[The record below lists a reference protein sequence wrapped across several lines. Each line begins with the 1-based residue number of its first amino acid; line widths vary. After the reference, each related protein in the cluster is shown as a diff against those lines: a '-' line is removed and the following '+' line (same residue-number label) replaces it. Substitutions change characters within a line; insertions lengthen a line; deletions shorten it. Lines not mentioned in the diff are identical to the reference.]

1 MSRADFRHPVLLTGA
16 GREGQVGEAVAR
28 ALADRGAT
36 LLLVDRSIDQAR
48 DRANALTQTGL
59 SAFSFACDLADPRA
73 VEELA
78 SRVRRDHGE
87 SLSAVVHVAGGFAL
101 SGPLPESDPDVW
113 HRMMTINLTTAYL
126 VTRSFLPFVR
136 SAKGAIVYFASEAA
150 LPGGKVGGISAYA
163 AAKVGVLA
171 LMRAV
176 AQEER
181 ASGVRANAVA
191 PTSIRTAANV
201 QSMGEN
207 VRYVEREEVAAAVVY
222 LCSDDASAVNGQVVA
237 LS

>member
-1 MSRADFRHPVLLTGA
+1 VLLTGA

-36 LLLVDRSIDQAR
+36 LLLVDRSSEQAR
-48 DRANALTQTGL
+48 DRAKALTQSGG
-59 SAFSFACDLADPRA
+59 SAFSFGCDLADPGG

-78 SRVRRDHGE
+78 SRVRHDHGE
-87 SLSAVVHVAGGFAL
+87 NLSAVVHVAGGFAL
-101 SGPLPESDPDVW
+101 SGPVAESDPAVW
-113 HRMMTINLTTAYL
+113 QRMFTINLTTAYL
-126 VTRSFLPFVR
+126 VTRAFLPFVR
-136 SAKGAIVYFASEAA
+136 SAKGAMVYFASEAA
-150 LPGGKVGGISAYA
+150 LPGGKVGGISGYA

-181 ASGVRANAVA
+181 ANGVRANAVA

-207 VRYVEREEVAAAVVY
+207 ARYVEREEVAAAVVY
-222 LCSDDASAVNGQVVA
+222 LCSEDASAVNGQVVA

>member
-87 SLSAVVHVAGGFAL
+87 SLSALVHVAGGFAL

-113 HRMMTINLTTAYL
+113 H
-126 VTRSFLPFVR
+126 
-136 SAKGAIVYFASEAA
+136 
-150 LPGGKVGGISAYA
+150 
-163 AAKVGVLA
+163 
-171 LMRAV
+171 
-176 AQEER
+176 
-181 ASGVRANAVA
+181 
-191 PTSIRTAANV
+191 
-201 QSMGEN
+201 
-207 VRYVEREEVAAAVVY
+207 
-222 LCSDDASAVNGQVVA
+222 
-237 LS
+237 

>member
-1 MSRADFRHPVLLTGA
+1 MPEAEFRHPVLLTGA

-28 ALADRGAT
+28 ALADLGAT
-36 LLLVDRSIDQAR
+36 LILVDRSEDQAR
-48 DRANALTQTGL
+48 ARATTLTQSGR
-59 SAFSFACDLADPRA
+59 SAFWFACDLADPSG
-73 VEELA
+73 VVGLA
-78 SRVRRDHGE
+78 SRIREQHGE

-101 SGPLPESDPDVW
+101 SGSLPESDVEVW
-113 HRMMTINLTTAYL
+113 NRMMSINLTTAYL
-126 VTRSFLPFVR
+126 VTRAFLPFLR
-136 SAKGAIVYFASEAA
+136 SGKGALVYFASEAA

-163 AAKVGVLA
+163 AAKSGVIT

-181 ASGVRANAVA
+181 GNGVRANAVA

-207 VRYVEREEVAAAVVY
+207 VRYVEREEVAAAVAY
-222 LCSDDASAVNGQVVA
+222 LCSDDASAVTGQVVA